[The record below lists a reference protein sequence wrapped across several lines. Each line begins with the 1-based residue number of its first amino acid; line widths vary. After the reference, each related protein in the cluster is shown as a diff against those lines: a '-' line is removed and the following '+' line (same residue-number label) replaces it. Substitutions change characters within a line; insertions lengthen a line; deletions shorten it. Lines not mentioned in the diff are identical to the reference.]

1 MYQLSILIPS
11 RNEEFLA
18 RTVQDLLEHKSPE
31 TEIIVG
37 LDGSWS
43 DPPLTKHKDVTVVYF
58 NKSQGQRGMTNHLC
72 RLSRAKYV
80 AKTDAHCAFDQDF
93 DLKMLE
99 AFKETGD
106 NVVMIPI
113 MKNLHAFD
121 WVCKDCEAR
130 TYQDTA
136 PKSCYK
142 CNSTNLF
149 KDVMWEPKKSPN
161 STAFCFDSEPHFQYH
176 GDRKRHKDYLDG
188 SIVGYKLSFD
198 KPSLPTSVIGLLT
211 DFASSH
217 HFTSSSDS
225 LWFGQ
230 DVPMDTVGLSS
241 VNSSGGV
248 RVDEIKVIGDK
259 SQVGGITTG
268 SVSTDVVNNGNV
280 LSSATGNWSDQ
291 PSVGNTMCELFLSE
305 IGAPSITTLID
316 PTNPVPT
323 TRKSIYSNII
333 KELNNI
339 LGGEFIYSE
348 KTSRFHNG
356 SVALIP
362 IYNKEISESMSI
374 QGSFFMCTRENYW
387 RLNLGDEEFGSW
399 GSQGIQVACSF
410 WLSGGRVLCNHRTW
424 YAHMFRTKADFG
436 FPYPNPGRIA
446 QNAKKLAKNKLYEN
460 KWPHQIYPSSWLVE
474 RFAPVPGWSDDA
486 LKDLKEHERP
496 LNNP

>member
-1 MYQLSILIPS
+1 MYELSILIPS

-37 LDGSWS
+37 LDGQWS

-106 NVVMIPI
+106 NVVMIPV

-121 WVCKDCEAR
+121 WVCKDCGAR

-161 STAFCFDSEPHFQYH
+161 STAFCFDSTPHFQYDSRWKKLQEGK
-176 GDRKRHKDYLDG
+176 GD
-188 SIVGYKLSFD
+188 
-198 KPSLPTSVIGLLT
+198 
-211 DFASSH
+211 
-217 HFTSSSDS
+217 
-225 LWFGQ
+225 
-230 DVPMDTVGLSS
+230 
-241 VNSSGGV
+241 
-248 RVDEIKVIGDK
+248 
-259 SQVGGITTG
+259 IT
-268 SVSTDVVNNGNV
+268 
-280 LSSATGNWSDQ
+280 
-291 PSVGNTMCELFLSE
+291 
-305 IGAPSITTLID
+305 
-316 PTNPVPT
+316 
-323 TRKSIYSNII
+323 
-333 KELNNI
+333 
-339 LGGEFIYSE
+339 
-348 KTSRFHNG
+348 
-356 SVALIP
+356 
-362 IYNKEISESMSI
+362 ESMSI
-374 QGSFFMCTRENYW
+374 QGSFFMLTRENYW
-387 RLNLGDEEFGSW
+387 RLNIGDEEFGSW

-474 RFAPVPGWSDDA
+474 KFSVVPGWSDDA